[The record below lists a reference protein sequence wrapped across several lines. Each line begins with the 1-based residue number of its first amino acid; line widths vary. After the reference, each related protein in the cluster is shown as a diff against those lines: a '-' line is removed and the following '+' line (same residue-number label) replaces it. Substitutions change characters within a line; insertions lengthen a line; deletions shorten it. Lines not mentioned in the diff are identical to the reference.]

1 MNDLTCSVRS
11 LWAGSGEER
20 LPRRRAQGLLA
31 ILAITL
37 IAPNCVYG
45 NENAGSLTLGLSQ
58 ESPDV
63 MNTK

>member
-11 LWAGSGEER
+11 LWESGEER
-20 LPRRRAQGLLA
+20 LPRRRAQG

>member
-1 MNDLTCSVRS
+1 MGVFASPFT
-11 LWAGSGEER
+11 GSGEER
-20 LPRRRAQGLLA
+20 LSRRSAQGM
-31 ILAITL
+31 LAITL

-58 ESPDV
+58 KSPDV